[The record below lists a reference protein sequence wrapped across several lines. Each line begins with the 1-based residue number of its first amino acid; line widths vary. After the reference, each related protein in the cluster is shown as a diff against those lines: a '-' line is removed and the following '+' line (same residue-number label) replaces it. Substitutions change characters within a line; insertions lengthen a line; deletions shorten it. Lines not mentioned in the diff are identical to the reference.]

1 VARNEA
7 AVERFLWALRGQG
20 FEFTKEEG
28 LFEYLGI
35 NLECNDVKKTF
46 TLTQTGLIDKIA
58 AVTGLENCSHNR
70 VPTTQ
75 LVLGS
80 DLDGKPMKENWGYA
94 SVVGMLL
101 YLSTNTRPDIAFGVS
116 QVARFTSNPKQS
128 HATAVK
134 MIVMIIHSIS
144 LSMPTL

>member
-1 VARNEA
+1 ML
-7 AVERFLWALRGQG
+7 AVRGRG

-35 NLECNDVKKTF
+35 KLEYNNEKKTF

-58 AVTGLENCSHNR
+58 VVTGLENCSHNH

-75 LVLGS
+75 LALGS
-80 DLDGKPMKENWGYA
+80 DLDGKLMNEKWGYA

-101 YLSTNTRPDIAFGVS
+101 YLSTNTRPRA
-116 QVARFTSNPKQS
+116 
-128 HATAVK
+128 
-134 MIVMIIHSIS
+134 
-144 LSMPTL
+144 MPQPSK